1 MKGLLLRL
9 SGLDA
14 DAANAVRV
22 IGFFDRLITGHVG
35 LETLVRSTAQLAE
48 CPVGVSAPGR
58 GLTLRAEPGTE
69 TVVSGLV
76 PGGAARR
83 ELEDAT
89 VVWVARDGAPS
100 PLDDMLLERFA
111 IATAVLLDHASV
123 PLPALGD
130 PALVELVLSD
140 GVGTA
145 ERSRALHLL
154 GLDPMGGLRVL
165 AGSGIDA
172 IEGRAAVLGSVRA
185 VLVIGAVPEVPPG
198 GRLGVGPQ
206 VPAIEVARS
215 WQAARTALRFAAD
228 SEPVVWWE
236 RLGGLAVLADRLAPA
251 DLAEIPDVLALDRLA
266 AQPHGG
272 DTLAVL
278 DALCATGSA
287 RKAAVALHRHHST
300 MPARLAHA
308 ESVLGFPLD
317 APADRF
323 RLHVALVLRRLRD
336 NGDD

>member
-14 DAANAVRV
+14 DAANAVRL
-22 IGFFDRLITGHVG
+22 IGFFDRLITGRVG
-35 LETLVRSTAQLAE
+35 LETLVSSTAQLAE

-58 GLTLRAEPGTE
+58 GLTLRAEPGADTI
-69 TVVSGLV
+69 VSGVV
-76 PGGAARR
+76 PGTAARR

-89 VVWVARDGAPS
+89 VVWVARNGVPS

-123 PLPALGD
+123 PLPSLGD

-154 GLDPMGGLRVL
+154 GLDPTGALRVL
-165 AGSGIDA
+165 AGFGIDE
-172 IEGRAAVLGSVRA
+172 IEGRTAMLGPVRA
-185 VLVIGAVPEVPPG
+185 VLVIGTVPEPPDG
-198 GRLGVGPQ
+198 GRLGVGPR
-206 VPAIEVARS
+206 VPAIEAARS
-215 WQAARTALRFAAD
+215 WQAARTALRFTAD
-228 SEPVVWWE
+228 NEPVICWE
-236 RLGGLAVLADRLAPA
+236 RLGALITLANQLDHK
-251 DLAEIPDVLALDRLA
+251 DLAEIPDVIALDRLA
-266 AQPHGG
+266 AEPHGI
-272 DTLAVL
+272 DTVAVL

-287 RKAAVALHRHHST
+287 RKAATALHRHHST
-300 MPARLAHA
+300 LPARLAHA
-308 ESVLGFPLD
+308 ESVLGFPLE

-323 RLHVALVLRRLRD
+323 RLHLALVLRRLRD
-336 NGDD
+336 NEND

>member
-22 IGFFDRLITGHVG
+22 IGFFDRLITGRVG

-58 GLTLRAEPGTE
+58 GLTLRAEPGAD
-69 TVVSGLV
+69 TVVSGRV
-76 PGGAARR
+76 PAGAARR

-89 VVWVARDGAPS
+89 VVWVAREGTPS

-154 GLDPMGGLRVL
+154 GLDPMGGLRVV
-165 AGSGIDA
+165 AGFGVDA
-172 IEGRAAVLGSVRA
+172 IEGRAAVLGAVRA
-185 VLVIGAVPEVPPG
+185 LLVIGTVPEVPDG
-198 GRLGVGPQ
+198 GLLGVGPR
-206 VPAIEVARS
+206 VPAIEAARS

-228 SEPVVWWE
+228 SEPIVWWE
-236 RLGGLAVLADRLAPA
+236 RLGGLVVLADRLDHA
-251 DLAEIPDVLALDRLA
+251 DLAEIADVIALDRLA
-266 AQPHGG
+266 AGPHGD
-272 DTLAVL
+272 DTVAVL
-278 DALCATGSA
+278 DAICATGSA
-287 RKAAVALHRHHST
+287 RKAAAVLHRHHST

-308 ESVLGFPLD
+308 EAVLGFALD

-323 RLHVALVLRRLRD
+323 RLHLALVLRRLRD
-336 NGDD
+336 NSDG